1 MTINL
6 RVVGIYFQ
14 KDIAITVTPGVTS
27 IKDVMNQAKLQFPS
41 LSYKTSTKAGRET
54 LYEVSYKEVGA
65 AGPYTLRDSDRSKD
79 KSPGQAFQTWQSY
92 IVRAGTSIGLDNVF
106 VPFSQR
112 FVEDGD
118 NILWRLVAISKKYE

>member
-41 LSYKTSTKAGRET
+41 
-54 LYEVSYKEVGA
+54 
-65 AGPYTLRDSDRSKD
+65 
-79 KSPGQAFQTWQSY
+79 
-92 IVRAGTSIGLDNVF
+92 
-106 VPFSQR
+106 FS
-112 FVEDGD
+112 
-118 NILWRLVAISKKYE
+118 